1 MTERH
6 TMDDA
11 GESLGSILERLVPV
25 IEAEAVAAHIQFA
38 PDDSVCPECTRF
50 KENHAGLERIL
61 AMRKLKYWDEDKH
74 MMQYPKGS
82 IPYCNC
88 GSPQRVEPPRPRYND

>member
-38 PDDSVCPECTRF
+38 PDDSVCPKCTRF
-50 KENHAGLERIL
+50 KENHARLEWIL

-88 GSPQRVEPPRPRYND
+88 GSPQTVEPPRPRYND

>member
-38 PDDSVCPECTRF
+38 PDDSVCPKCTRF
-50 KENHAGLERIL
+50 KENHGRLEWIL

-88 GSPQRVEPPRPRYND
+88 GSPQTVEPPRPRYND

>member
-50 KENHAGLERIL
+50 KEDHAGLERIL

-74 MMQYPKGS
+74 MMQYPQGS

-88 GSPQRVEPPRPRYND
+88 GSQQTVEPPRPRYND

>member
-50 KENHAGLERIL
+50 KENHGRLEWIL

-88 GSPQRVEPPRPRYND
+88 GSPQTVEPPRPRYND

>member
-38 PDDSVCPECTRF
+38 PDDSVCPKCTRF
-50 KENHAGLERIL
+50 KENHGRLEWIL

-88 GSPQRVEPPRPRYND
+88 GGQPTVEPPRPRYND